1 MSPPYAITKNEMVSC
16 SIQSKIFNSLYHAIS
31 MGKFPMSFALLE

>member
-1 MSPPYAITKNEMVSC
+1 MSPLYAITKNEMVSC

-31 MGKFPMSFALLE
+31 MEKSPMSFALFK